1 MKTIKIFTA
10 LFIALVAMSS
20 CSKGDYPVVIND
32 SPDGEWYTEVPVT
45 GTTYDM
51 RSEGEL
57 AEITYDHVGVKL
69 SLEEGIGAWTHYYI
83 KDGVLVNYDGGYN
96 NLFAYTAAKDGTIV
110 VSSLD
115 GYDDISFVEGLN
127 LRYVN
132 GRILANVNG
141 LNLVFNAPTAEEAAK
156 LKQWEAIVNDDH
168 MGYADDEFETDLDPN
183 DATEPSRARRR

>member
-1 MKTIKIFTA
+1 MKTIKIFAA

-20 CSKGDYPVVIND
+20 CSKGDYPVVINV

-57 AEITYDHVGVKL
+57 AEITYDHIGVML

-96 NLFAYTAAKDGTIV
+96 NLFGYTAAKDGTIE

-132 GRILANVNG
+132 GRILANGNG
-141 LNLVFNAPTAEEAAK
+141 LNLVFNAPTAEEAVK

-183 DATEPSRARRR
+183 NATEPSRVRQR